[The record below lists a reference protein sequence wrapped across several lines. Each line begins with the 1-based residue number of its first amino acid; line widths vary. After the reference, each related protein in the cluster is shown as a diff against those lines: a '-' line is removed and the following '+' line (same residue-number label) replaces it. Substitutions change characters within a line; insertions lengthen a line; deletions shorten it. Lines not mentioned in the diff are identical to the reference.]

1 MPKLWLKLVHQPQR
15 YEADCLAACAA
26 MVLEYLGQSVEYA
39 QLLHILNITPNLG
52 APASHIKRLSTLG
65 LGIVYRAGT
74 ISDLMKYL
82 AQNIPCIVFVNTIE
96 LDYWTEATR
105 HAVVVVGID
114 ERQVYL
120 NDPFFEVAP
129 QIVSRLEFELA
140 WDEMDNSYAVITR

>member
-1 MPKLWLKLVHQPQR
+1 M
-15 YEADCLAACAA
+15 
-26 MVLEYLGQSVEYA
+26 
-39 QLLHILNITPNLG
+39 
-52 APASHIKRLSTLG
+52 
-65 LGIVYRAGT
+65 
-74 ISDLMKYL
+74 
-82 AQNIPCIVFVNTIE
+82 FVNTIE